1 MAETRISQTPT
12 LIEFTLQGV
21 RISQAPTLI
30 EIDTV
35 QVRAS
40 QLLTLIELEP
50 LPVRT
55 VIGKLEIDWTGTGD
69 YSDESANLISAR
81 GETKLTAP
89 GSAIMSPRGSV
100 DRMIATLYNR
110 DHPTTGRR
118 YSPLNTAGPLY
129 AALQEG
135 GAWHRPMRY
144 SLSIDNG
151 QNYTRIF
158 TGVIKIPTEGV
169 PTPKQEATVD
179 IDCRSVDELLLPM
192 KFSTLQSSLQANV
205 NAEPDESTLIAQVLV
220 MAEIGMTPE
229 EMQLD
234 PGCFPIAF
242 FWLDDESPLD
252 ELWQLA
258 AAAGGRLY
266 ANPDGLLV
274 YENMQHWLFHHLPTE
289 ILTRADYEQ
298 LRLAYDDKDLY
309 SATTVEAAPRRI
321 GANATLWKPDEAIQ
335 IPAGGSR
342 TVTARLKQPAYVVD
356 PITFQS
362 VTTGGANITAQIS
375 LTTTVYAQRVEM
387 VFTNANPTYAGIL
400 YGLQITGQPITGA
413 PTIEEKAA
421 STAPFWSN
429 RTARNR
435 SLRGNVYIQSRAQAR
450 ALAEFLRDT
459 QETPKLTYTLTN
471 LLGKPSRRPGERIRI
486 DDSEVMSAPHDAY
499 ITAITWSVGAFGYRQ
514 SLEAIDAANVY
525 KYELAA
531 YFIIGEDT
539 LGSGKRVFY

>member
-100 DRMIATLYNR
+100 DRMIATLHNR

-309 SATTVEAAPRRI
+309 SATTVEAAPAAHRRQRHALETRRSDPDSR
-321 GANATLWKPDEAIQ
+321 GRQPHGDGQAEAASLCRRPHYVSVGHSRRRQYHRANQPDDNRLC
-335 IPAGGSR
+335 PAGGNGLR
-342 TVTARLKQPAYVVD
+342 QCQPHLRRH
-356 PITFQS
+356 PLWP
-362 VTTGGANITAQIS
+362 ANYRPAHH
-375 LTTTVYAQRVEM
+375 
-387 VFTNANPTYAGIL
+387 
-400 YGLQITGQPITGA
+400 
-413 PTIEEKAA
+413 
-421 STAPFWSN
+421 
-429 RTARNR
+429 
-435 SLRGNVYIQSRAQAR
+435 
-450 ALAEFLRDT
+450 
-459 QETPKLTYTLTN
+459 
-471 LLGKPSRRPGERIRI
+471 RRPHHRGKSRFDCPLLEQ
-486 DDSEVMSAPHDAY
+486 PH
-499 ITAITWSVGAFGYRQ
+499 G
-514 SLEAIDAANVY
+514 
-525 KYELAA
+525 
-531 YFIIGEDT
+531 
-539 LGSGKRVFY
+539 